1 LEEKVKKDFIVMS
14 KSEKVITKTQFREM
28 MTDGLSIMVG
38 GFLGVGSPHALIDL
52 VIKEKTKNITLIC
65 NDTSFPD
72 CGVGK
77 WIVEKQVSK
86 VITSHI
92 GTNPESGNQLNNNET
107 IFDLTPQGTLA
118 EKIRAGGA
126 GLGGILTP
134 TGIGT
139 IAAEGKKIIEIDGKN
154 YILEEKLRADVALIK
169 AAKADTK
176 GNLVYEKAARNFN
189 PIMAF
194 AADLVIA
201 EVDEIVEPGEIDPNN
216 VVTPSILV
224 DYLYKEEK

>member
-1 LEEKVKKDFIVMS
+1 MI
-14 KSEKVITKTQFREM
+14 KSEKLINKDQFKKLIS
-28 MTDGLSIMVG
+28 DDLSIMVG
-38 GFLGVGSPHALIDL
+38 GFLGVGSPHTLIDL
-52 VIKEKTKNITLIC
+52 IIEERIKNITLIC

-77 WIVEKQVSK
+77 WIVEKLVK
-86 VITSHI
+86 KAITSHI
-92 GTNPESGNQLNNNET
+92 GTNPESGLQLNNNET

-118 EKIRAGGA
+118 EKIRAAGA
-126 GLGGILTP
+126 GLGGVLTP

-139 IAAEGKKIIEIDGKN
+139 IAAEGKKIISIDGKD
-154 YILEEKLRADVALIK
+154 YILEEKLKADVALIK

-216 VVTPSILV
+216 VVTPNILV
-224 DYLYKEEK
+224 DYLYKGEK

>member
-1 LEEKVKKDFIVMS
+1 LEVKVKKDFIVMS

-139 IAAEGKKIIEIDGKN
+139 IAAEGKKIIEIDGKD

-224 DYLYKEEK
+224 DYVYKEEK

>member
-1 LEEKVKKDFIVMS
+1 MI
-14 KSEKVITKTQFREM
+14 KSEKLINKDQFKKLIS
-28 MTDGLSIMVG
+28 DDLSIMVG
-38 GFLGVGSPHALIDL
+38 GFLGVGSPHTLIDL
-52 VIKEKTKNITLIC
+52 IIEERIKNITLIC

-77 WIVEKQVSK
+77 WIVEKLVK
-86 VITSHI
+86 KAITSHI
-92 GTNPESGNQLNNNET
+92 GTNPESGLQLNNNET

-118 EKIRAGGA
+118 EKIRAAGA
-126 GLGGILTP
+126 GLGGVLTP

-139 IAAEGKKIIEIDGKN
+139 IAAEGKKIISIDGKD
-154 YILEEKLRADVALIK
+154 YILEEKLKADVALIK

-224 DYLYKEEK
+224 DYLYKGEK